1 MQVYLLLEQMSEEFE
16 EAVQL
21 GGGWT
26 ELALPSE
33 EEAQRYFASF
43 RRAPPDN
50 SALVPGT
57 QVGSSGHIHC
67 MHASGCAS
75 CSPSRSVKPSLPS
88 LAASLII
95 VTVLYHLSKARD

>member
-1 MQVYLLLEQMSEEFE
+1 MHGDERIDGSQVHSLLEEMSSEFE

-57 QVGSSGHIHC
+57 QVS
-67 MHASGCAS
+67 MQ
-75 CSPSRSVKPSLPS
+75 LY
-88 LAASLII
+88 LASLQSSMTCYSCDGCEVQIWI
-95 VTVLYHLSKARD
+95 

>member
-1 MQVYLLLEQMSEEFE
+1 MQVYLLLEQMSAEFE

-43 RRAPPDN
+43 RRVPPDN

-75 CSPSRSVKPSLPS
+75 CSPSRSVK
-88 LAASLII
+88 LAASLTI
-95 VTVLYHLSKARD
+95 VTVLYHLS